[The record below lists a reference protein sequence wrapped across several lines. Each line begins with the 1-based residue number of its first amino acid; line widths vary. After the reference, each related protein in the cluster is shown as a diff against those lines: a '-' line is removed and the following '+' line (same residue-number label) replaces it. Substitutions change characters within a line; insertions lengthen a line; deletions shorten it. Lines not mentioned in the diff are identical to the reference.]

1 MSEMPNMTSE
11 QVCASSVYVVCMWC
25 AYVMHDQGMT
35 KHTWV
40 KVCKTHNQRSKHDK
54 HA

>member
-1 MSEMPNMTSE
+1 MSEYKIC
-11 QVCASSVYVVCMWC
+11 QVLEYVQQMCMWC

-40 KVCKTHNQRSKHDK
+40 KVCKTHNQ
-54 HA
+54 